1 MMPRPRPFFAA
12 ILLWSLAGPVTGG
25 ASAAMAVV
33 VAGDFQRSGL
43 EGWEPRRFS
52 GETRYSLVEVN
63 GRRVIEAV
71 SEGGASGLVRGLEV
85 DLQQTPWINWSWKV
99 EHAFEHANEQTRRG
113 DDFPA
118 RVYVVVSGGLAFW
131 RTRALNYVWA
141 GTTPR
146 GESWP
151 SPFAGSNAIMI
162 AQRSGDQDA
171 GTWHR
176 ERRNVREDLRRHFGQ
191 DFRSIDAIA
200 IMTDTDN
207 TGGRAR
213 TYYGDIY
220 FSAR

>member
-1 MMPRPRPFFAA
+1 M
-12 ILLWSLAGPVTGG
+12 
-25 ASAAMAVV
+25 
-33 VAGDFQRSGL
+33 
-43 EGWEPRRFS
+43 
-52 GETRYSLVEVN
+52 
-63 GRRVIEAV
+63 
-71 SEGGASGLVRGLEV
+71 SEGGASGLVRRLEV

-146 GESWP
+146 GESWQ
-151 SPFAGSNAIMI
+151 SPFAGSN
-162 AQRSGDQDA
+162 
-171 GTWHR
+171 
-176 ERRNVREDLRRHFGQ
+176 
-191 DFRSIDAIA
+191 FRSIDAIA

-207 TGGRAR
+207 AGGRAR